1 MLARY
6 NDPDQ
11 LEQAQQRFA
20 LRPGAINQAVA
31 AAPVAP
37 VAAAPAAPVAPVSSA
52 QFNAAKYIIAGLN
65 NAQLQEAT
73 NNGWGYNPSL
83 DTSDAGIVKY
93 ARENMPAV
101 NDTVAQFTA
110 GGNPDVDLN
119 RHPEA
124 SKWGPLEGFGTAVK
138 EALPGTLAVLGA
150 GLAGGALAG
159 EIGAAGGG
167 ALAPTAEGMAA
178 FSAAP
183 EVAAAGT
190 GAVTSA
196 ASQLATDAAIK
207 SATKSALTSVVKQ
220 LVLTGMIDPKQ
231 ILVSIASGQLG
242 GQISSAVGAE
252 LKDIVPPEA
261 LKLAT
266 STATNAIMQ
275 GVTTGNVDM
284 TKLITGLVTSAAAG
298 TDAGKALDAA
308 ASDALKTVSSAVTD
322 AVTTTTDGTADTTT
336 PADVAATPTG
346 AVTEAAATT
355 TPADVAATPTGAV
368 TEAAATTT
376 PVDTRDDV
384 DEVAATP
391 TGAVTEAAA
400 TTDGTA
406 TTPTGA
412 VTEAAATTTP
422 VDVDEVATP
431 PAATTTPVDTSND
444 AAATPASDD
453 AATTTDDP
461 PVERVT
467 VTGSRDMGD
476 DSSDDST
483 SLPSNDAP
491 IERFYDNFGDEYAT
505 REAADAA
512 DAQAATDE
520 TQGQAD
526 LAAENAAEALRSG
539 GDLKAILGSIP
550 AAIKNAVL
558 KKLGVTLNTDGTIK
572 NIDPD
577 ALGKVVAG
585 GAAAAALI
593 ADRNKVDTITTTRK
607 ETPTYAPGTATAIED
622 TAKAIGANKYTPTL
636 GSTAA
641 QTTALANLA
650 TGAGQKYGGTLGVGL
665 DPNETSGISAAKNL
679 LANKPWQAGID
690 NATSALGASGTAL
703 GASQKFSGPDYA
715 LDPNQ
720 QQGITAASAMLRDK
734 PWQAG
739 IDNATGALGRAGAAV
754 GASQKFSGPD
764 YALDPNQVAAGQ
776 LARDAQG
783 NWVPAANLAG
793 SAISRAADVGGA
805 YRPGSTDISSRMNP
819 YAANVTKVLSDE
831 ARRQSEITGQ
841 YLESEEVKANR
852 FSFGGSRG
860 ALLQAERYRN
870 LGTQQGNI
878 AATQAEKAYT
888 EAVRSLEADQ
898 ARGLEAGKA
907 AGELATR
914 TGALSAADIE
924 NLSRTGA
931 ASAAAQ
937 DKRYQWYL
945 DEQKRLR
952 DVATDEGSLATG
964 YQNAATTANN
974 LATGNVNLAMS
985 TGAVGAATQ
994 DKQYQRY
1001 LDEQR
1006 RLQDI
1011 SSGQQALATGY
1022 GNTATTANNLA
1033 TSNIN
1038 TAMATGAIGQANA
1051 QNAADKD
1058 RGEWLRQLNAQLGF
1072 DTTALDLANTN
1083 KTQDIAENRYATTI
1097 PGINAA
1103 SLKAL
1108 PTLGTSTTNTVTG
1121 PRASLGANIVGAA
1134 GALLYGT
1141 APKTT

>member
-1 MLARY
+1 V
-6 NDPDQ
+6 DDT
-11 LEQAQQRFA
+11 E
-20 LRPGAINQAVA
+20 
-31 AAPVAP
+31 
-37 VAAAPAAPVAPVSSA
+37 
-52 QFNAAKYIIAGLN
+52 
-65 NAQLQEAT
+65 
-73 NNGWGYNPSL
+73 
-83 DTSDAGIVKY
+83 DTSY
-93 ARENMPAV
+93 
-101 NDTVAQFTA
+101 
-110 GGNPDVDLN
+110 
-119 RHPEA
+119 
-124 SKWGPLEGFGTAVK
+124 
-138 EALPGTLAVLGA
+138 
-150 GLAGGALAG
+150 
-159 EIGAAGGG
+159 
-167 ALAPTAEGMAA
+167 
-178 FSAAP
+178 
-183 EVAAAGT
+183 
-190 GAVTSA
+190 
-196 ASQLATDAAIK
+196 
-207 SATKSALTSVVKQ
+207 
-220 LVLTGMIDPKQ
+220 
-231 ILVSIASGQLG
+231 
-242 GQISSAVGAE
+242 
-252 LKDIVPPEA
+252 
-261 LKLAT
+261 
-266 STATNAIMQ
+266 TNA
-275 GVTTGNVDM
+275 D
-284 TKLITGLVTSAAAG
+284 G
-298 TDAGKALDAA
+298 T
-308 ASDALKTVSSAVTD
+308 VTD
-322 AVTTTTDGTADTTT
+322 TTAFGN
-336 PADVAATPTG
+336 
-346 AVTEAAATT
+346 E
-355 TPADVAATPTGAV
+355 
-368 TEAAATTT
+368 
-376 PVDTRDDV
+376 
-384 DEVAATP
+384 
-391 TGAVTEAAA
+391 
-400 TTDGTA
+400 
-406 TTPTGA
+406 
-412 VTEAAATTTP
+412 
-422 VDVDEVATP
+422 
-431 PAATTTPVDTSND
+431 
-444 AAATPASDD
+444 
-453 AATTTDDP
+453 DP
-461 PVERVT
+461 PT
-467 VTGSRDMGD
+467 T
-476 DSSDDST
+476 
-483 SLPSNDAP
+483 
-491 IERFYDNFGDEYAT
+491 FYDNFGNEYGT
-505 REAADAA
+505 AAERDAA

-526 LAAENAAEALRSG
+526 LAAENAAEALRNG

-558 KKLGVTLNTDGTIK
+558 KKLGVTLNADGTIK

-703 GASQKFSGPDYA
+703 GASQKFGGPDYA

-739 IDNATGALGRAGAAV
+739 IDNATGALGREGAAV
-754 GASQKFSGPD
+754 GASQKFGGPD

-819 YAANVTKVLSDE
+819 YASNVTKVLSDE
-831 ARRQSEITGQ
+831 ARRQSDITGQ
-841 YLESEEVKANR
+841 SLDSEAVKAN
-852 FSFGGSRG
+852 SFGGSRG
-860 ALLQAERYRN
+860 ALQQAERYRN

-898 ARGLEAGKA
+898 TRGLEAGKA

-931 ASAAAQ
+931 VGAAAQ
-937 DKRYQWYL
+937 DKQYQRYL
-945 DEQKRLR
+945 DEQARLR
-952 DVATDEGSLATG
+952 NVATDEGSLATG

-1051 QNAADKD
+1051 QNAANMT
-1058 RGEWLRQLNAQLGF
+1058 REEWLRQQRAQLGY
-1072 DTTALDLANTN
+1072 DTTAFDLANTN

-1121 PRASLGANIVGAA
+1121 PRASLGANIVGVL
-1134 GALLYGT
+1134 GSLLYGT
-1141 APKTT
+1141 APKTI